1 LKLTDIFRKV
11 DTLSADE
18 ARRWIDEKKEGEVT
32 LIDVREPEEYKEG
45 HLPGALLMPLSD
57 LLDRMKELDIVKPVI
72 TYCRMGNRS
81 KSAAAL
87 MKGQGFNRTYSIEG
101 GITAWNGLVATG
113 EYESGMFLLDERKT
127 TEELISLACVLEDGT
142 RQFYEKT
149 QELLQDRDAKPVFES
164 LITDEVKHKAMILE
178 AYRKIKGIHITDEFL
193 EKESLTGF
201 MEGGVSIEEILM
213 WLKAPDRTL
222 QDVLELS
229 MQVETNSLDLYIKM
243 LHEIEDENAQKVFGV
258 LIAEEK
264 AHLSR
269 LGKLLD
275 NKLKMK
281 NEQTI

>member
-1 LKLTDIFRKV
+1 MKLTDTFKEV
-11 DTLSADE
+11 DSLSANE
-18 ARRWIDEKKEGEVT
+18 VRKWLAERKEGEFT

-57 LLDRMKELDIVKPVI
+57 LLNRMNELDPSNPVI
-72 TYCRMGNRS
+72 TYCRIGNRS

-87 MKGQGFNRTYSIEG
+87 MKGQGFSRAYSIEG

-113 EYESGMFLLDERKT
+113 EYEAGMFLLEGRKT

-142 RQFYEKT
+142 RRFYEKT

-178 AYRKIKGIHITDEFL
+178 AYSKIKGIHITDEFL

-201 MEGGVSIEEILM
+201 MEGGVSIEEIFM
-213 WLKAPDRTL
+213 WLRTPDRTL

-281 NEQTI
+281 NE

>member
-1 LKLTDIFRKV
+1 MKLTDIFRKV

-18 ARRWIDEKKEGEVT
+18 ARRWIAEKKEGEIT

-101 GITAWNGLVATG
+101 GITAWKGSVATG
-113 EYESGMFLLDERKT
+113 EYEAGMFLLEGRKT
-127 TEELISLACVLEDGT
+127 TEELISLAWALEDGT
-142 RQFYEKT
+142 RLFYEKT
-149 QELLQDRDAKPVFES
+149 KELVHDRDAEQVFET
-164 LITDEVKHKAMILE
+164 LKKAEEKHKTTLLGTYMQIKGMPVTDEYLQKA
-178 AYRKIKGIHITDEFL
+178 
-193 EKESLTGF
+193 SLAGF

-281 NEQTI
+281 NE

>member
-1 LKLTDIFRKV
+1 MKLTDIFRKV

-18 ARRWIDEKKEGEVT
+18 ARRWIAEKNEGEIT

-101 GITAWNGLVATG
+101 GITAWKGLVATG
-113 EYESGMFLLDERKT
+113 EYDAGMFLLDERKT

-142 RQFYEKT
+142 RRFYEKT

-281 NEQTI
+281 NE

>member
-1 LKLTDIFRKV
+1 MKLTDIFRKV

-18 ARRWIDEKKEGEVT
+18 ARRWIAEKKEGEIT

-101 GITAWNGLVATG
+101 GITAWKGSVATG
-113 EYESGMFLLDERKT
+113 EYDAGMFLLDERKT

-142 RQFYEKT
+142 LRFYEKT

-264 AHLSR
+264 VHLSR

-281 NEQTI
+281 NE